1 MCIRPAIVLA
11 ALIGS
16 VSTAGAQQFH
26 IADVASARNVNAAQL
41 KPATV
46 AFSDKPGSDAADPN
60 LDLIHFDDW
69 ATKRP
74 IEKKF
79 LALFPSY
86 AEPLIGKV
94 EIGKTDTSS
103 AKTEV
108 QKLYVYVA
116 QARFVL
122 DRAPGAIDLSRY
134 ITLDFLS
141 RIDPA
146 IKHKLITPADVVSFT
161 DEASAGN
168 QNPDRKWCT
177 GRQALICLQ
186 STYALEGKIPLG
198 ILLVN
203 KLRESAKKVSDH
215 IDFQSEFAQLAP
227 ADVDQPGLQQLTML
241 DTPIS
246 GMLEQNIFYVNQI
259 MKFGKFL
266 AVFQAHPTDAN
277 KTLVTAF
284 MTLAID
290 ASVFDKK
297 KDYEK
302 VPVLRN
308 LVPAEVLMGKSSFNA
323 GSSISAGLP
332 QYARNEITTIA
343 GILEGPAP
351 K

>member
-1 MCIRPAIVLA
+1 MCIRHATVLA
-11 ALIGS
+11 AVIGS
-16 VSTAGAQQFH
+16 ISSASAQQFH
-26 IADVASARNVNAAQL
+26 IADVASARNENAAQL

-46 AFSDKPGSDAADPN
+46 AFSDKVAGTAADAN
-60 LDLIHFDDW
+60 LDLVHFDDW

-74 IEKKF
+74 IEKKY

-94 EIGKTDTSS
+94 ENGKTQD
-103 AKTEV
+103 AKTDV
-108 QKLYVYVA
+108 QKIYVYVA

-134 ITLDFLS
+134 VTLDFLS

-146 IKHKLITPADVVSFT
+146 IKHKLITPADVVPFT
-161 DEASAGN
+161 DEAGAGN

-177 GRQALICLQ
+177 GRQTLICLQ
-186 STYALEGKIPLG
+186 STYTLEGKIPLG
-198 ILLVN
+198 IMLVN
-203 KLRESAKKVSDH
+203 KLRENARKVSDH
-215 IDFQSEFAQLAP
+215 IDFQSEFVQLSP
-227 ADVDQPGLQQLTML
+227 ADIDLSGLQQLTML

-246 GMLEQNIFYVNQI
+246 GTIEQNIFYVNQI

-266 AVFQAHPTDAN
+266 AVFQAHPTDPS
-277 KTLVTAF
+277 KTVVTAF

-297 KDYEK
+297 KDYEN

-323 GSSISAGLP
+323 GNSISAGLP

-343 GILEGPAP
+343 GILAGGAA

>member
-1 MCIRPAIVLA
+1 MCIRHAIVLA

-16 VSTAGAQQFH
+16 VSGAGAQQFH
-26 IADVASARNVNAAQL
+26 IADVPSARNVNAAQL

-46 AFSDKPGSDAADPN
+46 AFSDKPGGDAADPN

-69 ATKRP
+69 ATKHP
-74 IEKKF
+74 IEKKY

-86 AEPLIGKV
+86 TEPLIGKV
-94 EIGKTDTSS
+94 EAGKADTGS

-116 QARFVL
+116 QARFVV

-134 ITLDFLS
+134 VTLDFLS

-146 IKHKLITPADVVSFT
+146 IKHKLITPADVVPFT

-177 GRQALICLQ
+177 GRQTLICLQ

-203 KLRESAKKVSDH
+203 KLRETAKKVSDH
-215 IDFQSEFAQLAP
+215 IDFQSEFAQLTP
-227 ADVDQPGLQQLTML
+227 ADLDQPGLQQLTML

-246 GMLEQNIFYVNQI
+246 GTIEQNLFYVNQI

-266 AVFQAHPTDAN
+266 AVFQTHPTDPG
-277 KTLVTAF
+277 KTVVTAF

-297 KDYEK
+297 KDYEN

-323 GSSISAGLP
+323 GNSISAGLP
-332 QYARNEITTIA
+332 QYARNEITTVA
-343 GILEGPAP
+343 GILEGTAP